1 MRTRFNSR
9 RKFGIQFIGLYVC
22 TVHNVIDVK
31 VTRSCMLRGDKF
43 SNVFGMSC
51 TIRDVPDR
59 VLCSHVIQFEA
70 LSREVRG

>member
-1 MRTRFNSR
+1 
-9 RKFGIQFIGLYVC
+9 
-22 TVHNVIDVK
+22 
-31 VTRSCMLRGDKF
+31 MLRGDKF